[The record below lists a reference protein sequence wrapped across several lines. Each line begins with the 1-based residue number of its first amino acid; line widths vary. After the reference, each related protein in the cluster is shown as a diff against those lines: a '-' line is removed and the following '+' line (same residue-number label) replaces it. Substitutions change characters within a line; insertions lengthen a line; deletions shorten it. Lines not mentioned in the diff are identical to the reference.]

1 MRHYETIYIVNPELS
16 DDDYS
21 KEIEKFSSLIK
32 NQKGVII
39 KTQEWGKQKLA
50 YLINKFDRGTYVLVE
65 YCADAGV
72 SAELEKGL
80 KLDDKILKY
89 QTVKLADKAD
99 VEELVAKEK
108 EKEAAMKAEKAPA
121 PAEETAAAMKA
132 EKAPAPAEETAAAT
146 KAEEAPAEEKEA
158 AMKAEEAPAP
168 AEETEKNEEP
178 QDENVEAKS
187 EVNDG
192 VSE

>member
-1 MRHYETIYIVNPELS
+1 
-16 DDDYS
+16 
-21 KEIEKFSSLIK
+21 
-32 NQKGVII
+32 
-39 KTQEWGKQKLA
+39 
-50 YLINKFDRGTYVLVE
+50 
-65 YCADAGV
+65 
-72 SAELEKGL
+72 
-80 KLDDKILKY
+80 
-89 QTVKLADKAD
+89 
-99 VEELVAKEK
+99 
-108 EKEAAMKAEKAPA
+108 
-121 PAEETAAAMKA
+121 MKA